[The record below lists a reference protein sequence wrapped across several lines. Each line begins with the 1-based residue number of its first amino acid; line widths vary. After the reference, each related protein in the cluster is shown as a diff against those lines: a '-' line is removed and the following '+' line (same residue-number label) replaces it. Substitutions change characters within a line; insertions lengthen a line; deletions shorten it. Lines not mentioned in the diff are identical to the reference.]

1 MANANLKKAISILY
15 DMELNDY
22 YMSRTIDELN
32 NRIDNL
38 GYRKKVAAPVY
49 KTNEFKFRY
58 VRNVAIVV
66 GVLFIIISVPDQ
78 VLSESTL
85 FGKIMTA
92 IFYTP
97 FAFIVT
103 SIIYGIPLG
112 LLFGLIIKLKNKSGI
127 KIANER
133 IEEEYN
139 KKLKTSND
147 NYELEIA
154 RKNIL
159 IKNRDSL
166 IERRKKS
173 AATLRQLYAKSGIDE
188 KFRNIIAMGYMNEF
202 ITLGIS
208 DKLSGSDGL
217 YYLILQEL
225 RWDDM
230 KYTMNEI
237 SRKLDTIIDNQ
248 RALREDLID
257 MNKKST
263 RMINTLIDGVNKVN
277 SSIERTNNNISEL
290 KAIEIYNGDRISKE
304 LEFQSYMQYMK
315 F

>member
-32 NRIDNL
+32 KRIDNL

-49 KTNEFKFRY
+49 KTNEFSFRRA
-58 VRNVAIVV
+58 RNTAMVV
-66 GVLFIIISVPDQ
+66 GIIITLYYIIIDFSEWTLFEKFMNLLLVAPIVFIIFSV
-78 VLSESTL
+78 V
-85 FGKIMTA
+85 
-92 IFYTP
+92 
-97 FAFIVT
+97 
-103 SIIYGIPLG
+103 LG
-112 LLFGLIIKLKNKSGI
+112 LPIGVLYAFLIKLKNKSGI
-127 KIANER
+127 KMANER

-166 IERRKKS
+166 IEQRKKS

-217 YYLILQEL
+217 YYLILKEL

-257 MNKKST
+257 MNNKST
-263 RMINTLIDGVNKVN
+263 RMINTLISGVNKVN
-277 SSIERTNNNISEL
+277 SSIEKTNNNISEL